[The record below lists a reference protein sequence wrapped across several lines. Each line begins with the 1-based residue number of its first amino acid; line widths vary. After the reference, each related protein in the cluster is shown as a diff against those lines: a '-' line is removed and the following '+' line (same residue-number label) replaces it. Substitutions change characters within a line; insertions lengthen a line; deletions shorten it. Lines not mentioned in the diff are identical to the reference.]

1 MRPSIGELTCE
12 GCLAPVFMVR
22 QGNWKLITC
31 RTDPDQLYNL
41 ADDPHEHTN
50 LAGDAAH
57 ADTLRKLK
65 AMAAARWNPAQ
76 LEAVIRESQLVRLTV
91 WHALR
96 EGKWYPWDYQPLR
109 DASEQYMRNHKD
121 LNVLEKTSRFPPP
134 AQPEKEVRL
143 IGPNRAPACP
153 RPCRAPL
160 PRRRTSAASRHGA
173 P

>member
-1 MRPSIGELTCE
+1 MAPDEDSNAPIYGELTCE

-50 LAGDAAH
+50 LANDAAH

-76 LEAVIRESQLVRLTV
+76 LEADIRESQLVRLTV
-91 WHALR
+91 WHACA
-96 EGKWYPWDYQPLR
+96 K
-109 DASEQYMRNHKD
+109 ASGT
-121 LNVLEKTSRFPPP
+121 LGITSRCAMPPSSTC
-134 AQPEKEVRL
+134 A
-143 IGPNRAPACP
+143 IT
-153 RPCRAPL
+153 
-160 PRRRTSAASRHGA
+160 RT
-173 P
+173 